1 MNKVLI
7 IANCAS
13 GLYDFREDLIRR
25 LCTLNQKVYTSVP
38 ADEYVEELTSLGC
51 KIIDTPVDRR
61 GVNPVKDI
69 KLLLRYFKIINQVK
83 SDLVIT
89 YTIKPNVYAGL
100 ICRLKKIPYAVN
112 ITGLGTTFQND
123 GILKNLLR
131 LCIKFLQKMQRL
143 CFLKILKI

>member
-1 MNKVLI
+1 MRVLVV
-7 IANCAS
+7 ANIDI
-13 GLYDFREDLIRR
+13 GLYKFRKELLQRLIDNGNEVYISLPNGDL
-25 LCTLNQKVYTSVP
+25 
-38 ADEYVEELTSLGC
+38 VEPLTELGC
-51 KIIDTPVDRR
+51 NFIDTPVDRR

-83 SDLVIT
+83 PDLVIT

-100 ICRLKKIPYAVN
+100 ICRLKKIPYAIN

-131 LCIKFLQKMQRL
+131 LCIKFLQKMQKL

>member
-1 MNKVLI
+1 MRVLVV
-7 IANCAS
+7 ANIDI
-13 GLYDFREDLIRR
+13 GLYKFRKELLQRLIDNGNEVYISLPTGDL
-25 LCTLNQKVYTSVP
+25 
-38 ADEYVEELTSLGC
+38 VEPLTELGC
-51 KIIDTPVDRR
+51 NFIDTPVDRR

-83 SDLVIT
+83 PDLVIT

-100 ICRLKKIPYAVN
+100 ICRLKKIPYAIN

-131 LCIKFLQKMQRL
+131 LCIKFLQKMQKL